1 VWGLF
6 FPYGAIL
13 QVLAIVHFVRTRPDG
28 YWIWIIIFAGP
39 IGALAYLAIEA
50 APDLVAIPRG
60 FKILGR
66 NKRINQLN
74 VEILDNP
81 SPGNFE
87 ELGDL
92 YLDAHHFQQARAAY
106 DRAITPRTTTPHA
119 FYGRALGALGVGD
132 YAAALPDFEHV
143 VALDPQ
149 HDYNRAI
156 GLLALALSRTGQTE
170 RAQLAWQRAIAA
182 NTTSEVQY
190 NYAAF
195 LREQGR
201 YDEAR
206 EWAERLLTKKATLP
220 RYLKRRERPWFRK
233 ATALLKSLPARARVP
248 ATT

>member
-1 VWGLF
+1 
-6 FPYGAIL
+6 
-13 QVLAIVHFVRTRPDG
+13 
-28 YWIWIIIFAGP
+28 
-39 IGALAYLAIEA
+39 
-50 APDLVAIPRG
+50 
-60 FKILGR
+60 
-66 NKRINQLN
+66 
-74 VEILDNP
+74 
-81 SPGNFE
+81 
-87 ELGDL
+87 
-92 YLDAHHFQQARAAY
+92 
-106 DRAITPRTTTPHA
+106 
-119 FYGRALGALGVGD
+119 
-132 YAAALPDFEHV
+132 
-143 VALDPQ
+143 
-149 HDYNRAI
+149 
-156 GLLALALSRTGQTE
+156 LALSRTGQTE